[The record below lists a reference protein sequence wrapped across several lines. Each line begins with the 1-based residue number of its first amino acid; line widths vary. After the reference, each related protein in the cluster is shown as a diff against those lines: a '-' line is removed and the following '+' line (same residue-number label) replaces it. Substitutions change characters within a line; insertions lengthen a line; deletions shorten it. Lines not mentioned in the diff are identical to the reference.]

1 MAYVYRHIRLD
12 KNEPFYIGI
21 GRDDGGKF
29 KRAFSKKS
37 RNIHWTRIVENSDY
51 KVEILFDELDWNNAC
66 IKEKELISLYKRK
79 SKNKD
84 GILCNMTDGGD
95 GVCGYSPTKEWR
107 ISHSNKL
114 KGKKMP
120 EHIRNKLIG
129 KLHTIETKIKMS
141 LSQSGIKHW
150 NYGKKMPQNVKDA
163 LLNGNSGA
171 NNKKSKVLIN
181 IQNGIF
187 YETMKEAAESY
198 NLIYSTLRSKL
209 NGKGKN
215 NTYLRYA

>member
-21 GRDDGGKF
+21 GSDDNGKF
-29 KRAFSKKS
+29 NRAHSKKN

-95 GVCGYSPTKEWR
+95 GVCGYCPTEEWR

-114 KGKKMP
+114 KGRKMA
-120 EHIRNKLIG
+120 EHVRNKMIG
-129 KLHTIETKIKMS
+129 RVNTIETKIKMS
-141 LSQSGIKHW
+141 LAQFGDKHW
-150 NYGKKMPQNVKDA
+150 NFGKKMPDNVKIV
-163 LLNGNSGA
+163 LLESISGA
-171 NNKKSKVLIN
+171 NSKRSKILIN
-181 IQNGIF
+181 EQNGIF
-187 YETMKEAAESY
+187 YDTMKEASEAY
-198 NLIYSTLRSKL
+198 QIIYSTLRSKL

-215 NTYLRYA
+215 DTYLRYA

>member
-21 GRDDGGKF
+21 GNDDGGKF

-37 RNIHWTRIVENSDY
+37 RNIHWNRIVENSDY
-51 KVEILFDELDWNNAC
+51 KIQILFDELDWNNAC

-79 SKNKD
+79 SQNKD

-95 GVCGYSPTKEWR
+95 GVCGYSPTQEWR

-114 KGKKMP
+114 KGRKMA
-120 EHIRNKLIG
+120 EHVRVRMIG
-129 KLHTIETKIKMS
+129 RLNTIETKIKMS
-141 LSQSGIKHW
+141 LAQSKEKHW
-150 NYGKKMPQNVKDA
+150 NFGKEMPDNVRIT
-163 LLNGNSGA
+163 LLKSISGA
-171 NNKKSKVLIN
+171 NSKRSKILIN
-181 IQNGIF
+181 EQNGVF
-187 YETMKEAAESY
+187 YDTMKEASEAY
-198 NLIYSTLRSKL
+198 QIIYSTLRSKL

-215 NTYLRYA
+215 DTYLRYA